1 MLIHKTL
8 VTLLDIISIVQIQNF
23 KGNIFY
29 NTIIISYLIRLVLE
43 LYIQSLSLISY

>member
-23 KGNIFY
+23 KGNIY
-29 NTIIISYLIRLVLE
+29 NTIIISYLIRFVLE
-43 LYIQSLSLISY
+43 LHIQSLSLISY